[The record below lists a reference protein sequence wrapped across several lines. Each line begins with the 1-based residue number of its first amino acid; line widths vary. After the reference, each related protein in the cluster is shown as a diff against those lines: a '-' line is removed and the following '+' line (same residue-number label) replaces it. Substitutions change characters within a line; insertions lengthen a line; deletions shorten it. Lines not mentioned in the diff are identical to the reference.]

1 MDPLREGV
9 KHASAEPP
17 VTTRGR
23 LSSLFSGAFPGKFS
37 CIRSACSARRSLQG
51 RKSTHSARIHIIN
64 RAASIYCKT
73 SSVPGRNRAST
84 EWFWLGSRRMSPAAQ
99 HPEIAS
105 AGAALPHNA
114 LHGSFLATVRRT
126 ASAPRRWGPPQ
137 PSRLPAL
144 QLPKVPDLQNEA
156 RSAAPVPVHTADHN
170 CTDRNSDST
179 LLPPTESGSN
189 PPHRRISTLDPT
201 KPGFCFEP
209 QEPGCA
215 AAMVV

>member
-1 MDPLREGV
+1 MHLSRSKLYSPEISQPASSNKIEALVCMDPLREGV

-114 LHGSFLATVRRT
+114 LHGSFLATFRRT

-144 QLPKVPDLQNEA
+144 CVGSFSVYLARGTRLQT
-156 RSAAPVPVHTADHN
+156 RRRRAD
-170 CTDRNSDST
+170 
-179 LLPPTESGSN
+179 
-189 PPHRRISTLDPT
+189 
-201 KPGFCFEP
+201 
-209 QEPGCA
+209 
-215 AAMVV
+215 